1 MDRSIQPSVMII
13 GCAALVTT
21 AVLLPALI
29 LRPSASAPTNETQT
43 QTPLAQLTPVAPAPG
58 SPPTVAVET
67 ASPSSP
73 ASTASSAG
81 ANETGLI
88 DADASRGERFTI
100 MQREAMKNV
109 SPDELS
115 AALPKAFAFPTLRDD
130 AIFGIDVSHHNTDN
144 CDCDIDWKRVA
155 DQKVA
160 FVYVKSSEGTRSSD
174 SKFASHWAKLAKIP
188 SIHRG
193 AYHFLSADDDIEA
206 QVDFYLKKIMPL
218 QANDLPPAMDL
229 EWDIYPNGRKFSP
242 VDRRDYWANI
252 PANEIIARALKWLE
266 LVEQKT
272 GRTPVIYTCRE
283 WWRERIGDESKFEL
297 FKRYPLWLSAM
308 SDANLRLENPNAGR
322 AATGAWGGWDI
333 WQFTKMG
340 DLTSAGV
347 KLPRDPRADRWDV
360 SIVPGTLSD
369 FQKKMGIVPTVA
381 VADASTSTSAG
392 KDAAKEP
399 AKDNP
404 AGEAAKDQNQQA
416 AGKPGSDKASDPAK
430 DANATP
436 AKKRRPPRT
445 PKSPAATDQPPTNR
459 ETESAG
465 KPSDTQVAKND
476 SEPSTQPMPVDR
488 NPETDNTGK
497 PGDPSVAPE
506 PQVATTTPQEP
517 PKEKQAET
525 SASQEPAKE
534 KQADATP
541 PQEPVKDKEADATPA
556 QEPAKDK
563 QADAA
568 PPQEAAKDKQADAT
582 PPQEPVK
589 DKQADT
595 TPAQEPAKDK
605 QADAAP
611 PQEPAKDTQKEAP
624 KGSQANADGDKTK
637 PADAASGAVSGA
649 TTASNEPPKDSTVS
663 ATTPSEP
670 AKDAA
675 PPSPSASNDPPKI
688 IRMPSADGTA
698 GTSVEPNLGT
708 GAGTGG
714 PVASA
719 EPPQPTPPA
728 SAPATS
734 GAKAD
739 DTPLATNPGSG
750 NAPAANTPT
759 KEPPTSTAAG
769 DDAGRPAEPT
779 TTSPGPGGTTV
790 AANEPPKN
798 EPPKDPASTNTGPA
812 ATPAEAP
819 KDTAAAK
826 PETPPA
832 ANDAK
837 GNKPAAGAATETV
850 ASASTD
856 SQKPMMEIVLKNGRV
871 LRVETDTD
879 PDKLLRL
886 IALLEQS

>member
-1 MDRSIQPSVMII
+1 VQ
-13 GCAALVTT
+13 
-21 AVLLPALI
+21 
-29 LRPSASAPTNETQT
+29 
-43 QTPLAQLTPVAPAPG
+43 
-58 SPPTVAVET
+58 T

-73 ASTASSAG
+73 ASTASSVG

-392 KDAAKEP
+392 KDAAREP

-416 AGKPGSDKASDPAK
+416 AAKPGSDKASDPAK

-445 PKSPAATDQPPTNR
+445 PKSPAATDQPSTNR

-465 KPSDTQVAKND
+465 KPSDTPVAKND

-541 PQEPVKDKEADATPA
+541 LQEPVKE
-556 QEPAKDK
+556 
-563 QADAA
+563 
-568 PPQEAAKDKQADAT
+568 KQADAT
-582 PPQEPVK
+582 PAQEPVK

-611 PQEPAKDTQKEAP
+611 PQEPAKDAQQDAP
-624 KGSQANADGDKTK
+624 KDSQVTAEGDKSK
-637 PADAASGAVSGA
+637 PADATPVAPSS
-649 TTASNEPPKDSTVS
+649 TTVASNEPPKDTTTA

-675 PPSPSASNDPPKI
+675 TPSPSASNDPPKI

-698 GTSVEPNLGT
+698 GTSAEPSVGT
-708 GAGTGG
+708 NPSATS
-714 PVASA
+714 PVPSA

-728 SAPATS
+728 IAPETTA
-734 GAKAD
+734 AKPD
-739 DTPLATNPGSG
+739 DTPAATKPSTGDAA
-750 NAPAANTPT
+750 APTPP
-759 KEPPTSTAAG
+759 KEPSTSTAAG
-769 DDAGRPAEPT
+769 GDAGKTAEAPT
-779 TTSPGPGGTTV
+779 TTSPATGTTIV
-790 AANEPPKN
+790 AANEPPKSA
-798 EPPKDPASTNTGPA
+798 PPKNPAV
-812 ATPAEAP
+812 TPAEAP